1 MPEREPSESLCRGC
15 MVLTDA
21 AWVHACSS
29 ERFLM
34 NAHVGS
40 MYCSKMQEVVYVSIA
55 KAPFKLVEQGF
66 RVAK

>member
-1 MPEREPSESLCRGC
+1 